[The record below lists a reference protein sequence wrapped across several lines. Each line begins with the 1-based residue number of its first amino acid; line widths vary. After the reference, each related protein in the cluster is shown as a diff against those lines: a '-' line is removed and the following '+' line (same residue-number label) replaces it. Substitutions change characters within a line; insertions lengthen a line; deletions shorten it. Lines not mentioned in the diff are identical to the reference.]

1 MDQSTS
7 KAIYRAKHKA
17 NLVEL
22 YQGMSRK
29 FSVYTMLLLEFLD
42 VWNVQTRGT
51 GEKEPEPGRDLRIS
65 SQGPG
70 FSCLARS
77 RRLPCDL
84 TKKLSNCTKTKRI
97 IESICFSLLI
107 LKLRNV
113 TYSGHIVYFLPL
125 FGILKG
131 ARQPVGPLNAQ
142 RHSFNEPKEAPFAV
156 CFLELTFGAAVLKE
170 PIRWR
175 TFTTNEIRRAGIV
188 YIYFT
193 AGCFSHYSNQ
203 QNSM

>member
-17 NLVEL
+17 SLVEL

-29 FSVYTMLLLEFLD
+29 FSLYTMLLLQFLD

-51 GEKEPEPGRDLRIS
+51 GEKEPEPGRLR
-65 SQGPG
+65 
-70 FSCLARS
+70 
-77 RRLPCDL
+77 CDL
-84 TKKLSNCTKTKRI
+84 TKPLSIYTKTKRI
-97 IESICFSLLI
+97 SESICFSLLI

-113 TYSGHIVYFLPL
+113 TYSGHIVYFLPF

-142 RHSFNEPKEAPFAV
+142 RHSFNEPKEAPFSV

-175 TFTTNEIRRAGIV
+175 TFTTNEIRRTGIV

-203 QNSM
+203 QNSMQGKVDNLQNNKPHAAQV